1 MAGYGEAYSHV
12 ASLLFTV
19 EANTLIKQ
27 QFSCT
32 SLPCS
37 WLPSS
42 FRSALFSEISNIDF
56 TTPHHKCK
64 QSQNDSTTDGE
75 SVQKRKKLIIPKATD
90 DDLNTFYDDL
100 SKTKGKPV
108 LLSLMSKYNDS
119 YVPETEAGVL
129 PKLLTSLHDPEAMKM
144 SYPDL
149 LSKCE
154 SIYQS
159 VSFTFS
165 QALLVEE

>member
-1 MAGYGEAYSHV
+1 M
-12 ASLLFTV
+12 
-19 EANTLIKQ
+19 
-27 QFSCT
+27 
-32 SLPCS
+32 
-37 WLPSS
+37 
-42 FRSALFSEISNIDF
+42 
-56 TTPHHKCK
+56 
-64 QSQNDSTTDGE
+64 
-75 SVQKRKKLIIPKATD
+75 QKRKKLIIPKATD
-90 DDLNTFYDDL
+90 DDLSIFYDNL

-129 PKLLTSLHDPEAMKM
+129 PKPLTSLHDSEAMKM

-154 SIYQS
+154 SIS

-165 QALLVEE
+165 